1 MWGIFALLDPD
12 PDSEYGSGSG
22 STGPIEY
29 GSNPDPDPD
38 PKPWAGGVVASIT
51 AVTQQD
57 PLQVVP
63 VSCNI
68 RSNLYYVMKKK
79 RRQEAW

>member
-1 MWGIFALLDPD
+1 MVAVWT
-12 PDSEYGSGSG
+12 E
-22 STGPIEY
+22 PIPLRDDHE
-29 GSNPDPDPD
+29 GG
-38 PKPWAGGVVASIT
+38 AETGGVVASIT

-57 PLQVVP
+57 PLRVVP

-68 RSNLYYVMKKK
+68 RNKLYNLMKLK